1 MTRCLASKQG
11 LQRQTEE
18 EWDKT
23 AGHPR
28 TRTTP
33 MVASEDSRRHCR
45 DHVPRQIDAELT
57 NHGMVGMVPYHS
69 KKICQWFRLASGRAA
84 KSGCSRRREE
94 PRKKRHQIR
103 KRERENPPISHRMVG
118 TAKLDI
124 GSSQKKQAFKCASRR
139 RWRAFCRL

>member
-1 MTRCLASKQG
+1 MTRYLASKQG

-23 AGHPR
+23 AGRPR

-57 NHGMVGMVPYHS
+57 NHGMVGMVLYHS
-69 KKICQWFRLASGRAA
+69 KKFVSGFDWLVVEQPSLDVVAGA
-84 KSGCSRRREE
+84 KNQ
-94 PRKKRHQIR
+94 KKRHQIR
-103 KRERENPPISHRMVG
+103 KRESP
-118 TAKLDI
+118 DI
-124 GSSQKKQAFKCASRR
+124 T
-139 RWRAFCRL
+139 

>member
-1 MTRCLASKQG
+1 MTRYLASKQG

-23 AGHPR
+23 AGRPR

-94 PRKKRHQIR
+94 PKKNAT
-103 KRERENPPISHRMVG
+103 KFERERERIPRYHIE
-118 TAKLDI
+118 
-124 GSSQKKQAFKCASRR
+124 
-139 RWRAFCRL
+139 W